1 MSGTASRS
9 YYLIGKHCRYIS
21 AMKRLIPA
29 ILAIASFF
37 LWQQILS
44 AENSQ
49 PPYSQKEYLQFRDRI
64 SQHGITWTFDGK
76 VPVGK
81 FVNGDYYV
89 VGDVTIVSITPKP
102 ENGRNGSVLNL
113 PTYPGQSGFDARVKQ
128 GRYDPA
134 LRASLP
140 IHMKPGD
147 SLISTISVEKMGEL
161 PPPLRPKDKAVSPVR
176 TAAVLT
182 CLAKPVPPDAFRPS
196 YCDREQKI
204 YLARNLHREL
214 LFNLAPVE
222 GGLEQGPW
230 KITLEDWADRFQR
243 PWLDVCFF
251 GFDAPIDYMPHYG
264 SEIGRSVGVASL
276 VLLLDFPRERKERLL
291 INFVQYG
298 IDLWGIVRAG
308 HRGWPAHGGHG
319 SGRKWPILFAGILL
333 GDEDMQSPKRKYP
346 KVVFG
351 EDMHTIYGKG
361 WTGAKVVYAGHVGKD
376 GRLGEIGWGAYEHLH
391 PSEWKNSLGE
401 NYRRCCTSIA
411 WVGQALAARLMKAE
425 KIWGH
430 DAFFDYVDRW
440 MTEDDTQAI
449 QEIKRARGWDYSAKW
464 ARQGQAWDPFV
475 NNMWKKYWGNIPPLN
490 H

>member
-1 MSGTASRS
+1 MRTLTS
-9 YYLIGKHCRYIS
+9 I
-21 AMKRLIPA
+21 
-29 ILAIASFF
+29 ILGIFSLFF
-37 LWQQILS
+37 SQQILS
-44 AENSQ
+44 AGNSASQ
-49 PPYSQKEYLQFRDRI
+49 NPQKESLQFQDRI
-64 SQHGITWTFDGK
+64 SQSGITWTFNAK
-76 VPVGK
+76 VPVGR

-89 VGDVTIVSITPKP
+89 VGDVTVVSIGPKP

-113 PTYPGQSGFDARVKQ
+113 PAHWGKSGFDSRVSQ
-128 GRYDPA
+128 GRYDPG

-147 SLISTISVEKMGEL
+147 SLISAISVEKMGEL
-161 PPPLRPKDKAVSPVR
+161 PPPLRPKDKAVSPIR
-176 TAAVLT
+176 SASVLT
-182 CLAKPVPPDAFRPS
+182 CLARPVPPDAFRPS
-196 YCDREQKI
+196 YCDREQKS
-204 YLARNLHREL
+204 YLARDLRWERL
-214 LFNLAPVE
+214 LKLAPVE

-230 KITLEDWADRFQR
+230 EITPEDWAGRFQR

-264 SEIGRSVGVASL
+264 HEVGRSVGVASL
-276 VLLLDFPRERKERLL
+276 ILLLDYPRERKESLL

-319 SGRKWPILFAGILL
+319 SGRKWPILFGGILL
-333 GDEDMQSPKRKYP
+333 GDEDMQSPKKKYP

-351 EDMHTIYGKG
+351 EDMHTMQGKG
-361 WTGAKVVYAGHVGKD
+361 WTGARVVYAGHVGKE
-376 GRLGEIGWGAYEHLH
+376 GRFGERGWGAYEHLH
-391 PSEWKNSLGE
+391 PSEWVNNLGE

-425 KIWGH
+425 KIWAH
-430 DAFFDYVDRW
+430 DAFLDYVDRW

-449 QEIKRARGWDYSAKW
+449 QEIKKARGWDYSAKW

-475 NNMWKKYWGNIPPLN
+475 ENIWKKYR
-490 H
+490 